1 MLPVLT
7 LVGRPNVGKSTLFN
21 RLTRTRDALVA
32 DFPGLTRDRQYGVG
46 RIGPGAYIVVDTGGL
61 SGAADGVESLM
72 ERQVALAIEEADQ
85 LLFMVDA
92 REGCSGADLDIA
104 ARLRRTG
111 KPVTLVINK
120 TDRLDPE
127 LASADFH
134 QLGLGEPVAI
144 AAVQGRGVSSLMN
157 RVFARLAEAGVVAG
171 EAIGTLPTVP
181 SEEAPGVSADQAAD
195 EKAAKEE
202 AAKEE
207 MAEARSLPTQAG
219 GRMAEVAEGAGA
231 EADHLGTP
239 AEGSEEAP
247 GVRPVPT
254 PPVVEALGE
263 GGIKVAVVGRPNVGK
278 STLINRLLGEDRLV
292 AFDQPGTTRD
302 SIFIPFSRAGKDY
315 TLIDTA
321 GMRRRARVQD
331 VIEKFSAIK
340 TLQAIEACHVVIL
353 VLDARQGIG
362 EQDATL
368 ASHVVESGR
377 SLVVAINKW
386 DGLTKEERDAIREGL
401 QRKLAFLDFAAVHF
415 ISALHGSGVGLLLD
429 EVDRAYANAVRHLST
444 PELTRLLQDL
454 VQEHQPPLVNG
465 RRIKLR
471 YAHQGGRNPPII
483 VIHGNQTAE
492 VPESYRRYLVNR
504 FRKLLKL
511 EGTPLRLELRTG
523 ENPYE
528 GRRNPLTP
536 RQIKQRQRLK
546 DFVRR
551 KG

>member
-1 MLPVLT
+1 MLPVFT

-61 SGAADGVESLM
+61 SGAAEGVESLM
-72 ERQVALAIEEADQ
+72 ERQVALAIQEADH

-157 RVFARLAEAGVVAG
+157 HVFARLTAAAVEPG
-171 EAIGTLPTVP
+171 EANGALSAEPLARVTD
-181 SEEAPGVSADQAAD
+181 ASADQTG
-195 EKAAKEE
+195 EEE
-202 AAKEE
+202 AANEE
-207 MAEARSLPTQAG
+207 VAEGRALPIQVR
-219 GRMAEVAEGAGA
+219 GRTVEVAEGAGA
-231 EADHLGTP
+231 EADHHGTTE
-239 AEGSEEAP
+239 EGNGEAP
-247 GVRPVPT
+247 GAQPVPT

-302 SIFIPFSRAGKDY
+302 SIFVPFSRAGKDY

-377 SLVVAINKW
+377 SLVIAINKW
-386 DGLTKEERDAIREGL
+386 DGLTREERDAVREGF
-401 QRKLAFLDFAAVHF
+401 QRKLAFLDFAAMHF

-429 EVDRAYANAVRHLST
+429 EVDRAYANAVRHLPT

-528 GRRNPLTP
+528 GRRNPLSP